1 MPIEPIQSMG
11 AAETDV
17 PAVRRAKAA
26 GDRERSV
33 SKTTQP
39 PEVHPQPVQA
49 QPHEEEVQR
58 VLDGQRIVYR
68 FVDKETNA
76 VIFQVPSEQV
86 LNVMKG
92 IEEQIQQQNSVKK
105 IDEHL

>member
-11 AAETDV
+11 AAEAEG
-17 PAVRRAKAA
+17 PAVHKAKAA
-26 GDRERSV
+26 GNRERSV
-33 SKTTQP
+33 SATTQP
-39 PEVHPQPVQA
+39 PEGTPHPAQS

-68 FVDKETNA
+68 FVDKATNT

-86 LNVMKG
+86 LNVMRG
-92 IEEQIQQQNSVKK
+92 IEEQLQQQNNAKK

>member
-1 MPIEPIQSMG
+1 MPIQPIQSMG

-17 PAVRRAKAA
+17 PVVAKAKAA

-33 SKTTQP
+33 PTTTQP
-39 PEVHPQPVQA
+39 PKVQPQPAQA

-58 VLDGQRIVYR
+58 VVDGQRVVYR

-76 VIFQVPSEQV
+76 VIFQVPSEQM
-86 LNVMKG
+86 LNVMRG
-92 IEEQIQQQNSVKK
+92 IEEQLQQQNNVKK